1 MLPTTSW
8 TLVLRASGPDA
19 RRSAL
24 QDLCGIYF
32 APVYVMNR
40 RRGSTMN
47 FDAGFLSRLKQRDP
61 DTCAF
66 LVTSLTPVL
75 EARLRHKLRD
85 CGAPEGIRNETFYRV
100 FCLVDDGRV
109 RKPEQLGSLVLGV
122 CDRVAQEARRKDR
135 ATGPLPG
142 GSLEPPDR
150 QPHLDKLLVDNE
162 RRVQVW
168 HKVMNL
174 SEADRRLIVELYR
187 EERSRREAARDRG
200 ITANGLN
207 IRLCR
212 ALKRLRAQV
221 LLKEP
226 AVRRARTIGPRGK
239 SMWAICSTD

>member
-85 CGAPEGIRNETFYRV
+85 CGAPEGIRN
-100 FCLVDDGRV
+100 
-109 RKPEQLGSLVLGV
+109 
-122 CDRVAQEARRKDR
+122 
-135 ATGPLPG
+135 
-142 GSLEPPDR
+142 
-150 QPHLDKLLVDNE
+150 
-162 RRVQVW
+162 
-168 HKVMNL
+168 
-174 SEADRRLIVELYR
+174 
-187 EERSRREAARDRG
+187 
-200 ITANGLN
+200 
-207 IRLCR
+207 
-212 ALKRLRAQV
+212 
-221 LLKEP
+221 
-226 AVRRARTIGPRGK
+226 
-239 SMWAICSTD
+239 